1 MATIDN
7 LAIQV
12 TASADEASRALNR
25 LASGCE
31 RLRNAASNVAGALR
45 DMANGERE
53 VADEAQL
60 AASSIDRMTRA
71 QERLNRA
78 MNSANGS
85 RHSSTMR
92 NVQKDTDAATNSL
105 TRFANALTYVGMTWR
120 DVFSRLNNTQMNN
133 QFNNSTPLLG
143 GQVGTIYTDFIDAAE
158 SANEAATE
166 IRNAGEQAGNSERTI
181 GRFGRAL
188 EEAGRSARRSTSGIS
203 MFWQSLKRIAYYR
216 FIRFIIKEITDAFK
230 EGIKNLYHWSSA
242 INGRFAKSMD
252 RIATSTL
259 YLKNS
264 LGAMLAPII
273 NTLTPVIEW
282 IIDRIVDVINWINKL
297 FAALSGSQ
305 TYTVAKKVATKWDDT
320 SKSVKKTSDDV
331 KRTILGFD
339 EINKL
344 QKETS
349 SSSGSKKKQTD
360 YTRMFEERKL
370 DGWMLKLSTWIS
382 DFKAQIPATL
392 AAILVPFEAIK
403 KVVQAIAKKTKE
415 WVEDLANLGKRAI
428 EVPVSLVRKGWKT
441 ITDWCKSFG
450 VATLSVAV
458 AISTTAQKLWNGL
471 KVAWG
476 SLPNQVLSV
485 YLTIATTAKSL
496 WQTLKVAWGSIPNA
510 ALNVYLSIATSAK
523 SLWTSL
529 QVAWG
534 SLPNLALNVY
544 LKLATAAK
552 DLWTSLKVA
561 WGSLESSVLN
571 VYLSLATTAK
581 SLWTSLQVAWGSIT
595 GLALNVYLKLATTAK
610 SLWTSLQ
617 TEWGA
622 IQNHVLSVY
631 LDLATTAKS
640 LWTSL
645 QVSWGKIKNHVL
657 SVYLSLVTTAE
668 TLWGDLQTAWNGIAD
683 RVLGVSVVL
692 TPIAKSLWTKLQT
705 AWNGISEKVLGIN
718 VKIGT
723 ALKPLWE
730 GLKLNWEK
738 LALGALGIAVAI
750 VTPWETIAAALGGL
764 WGNVLGSF
772 GGALGFAVAPIL
784 NKTPGEIQKELQEQ
798 MKPISPVIVYSTMA
812 YKSVESAVGD
822 TVNVVVKAVNAAG
835 TELKNSWDLISN
847 GLKWSLEVPML
858 INGEPGTGFI
868 DHLSG
873 TNKYTLSGITD
884 ANVTVNGKYN
894 KAGSSPEANAALSG
908 GSFDKKVSMSF
919 DTSGLTSSYGDFTVD
934 DSGITGATSSITGL
948 INAFNAIKDGA
959 KKILKVGVQS
969 DGTPDLTTSTAL
981 TFKSGLK
988 KALRVSV
995 AKSGSINST
1004 VGNAVDAPSE
1014 NYKTVNVG
1022 IGADSKNSD
1031 STAVKAVQNIGK
1043 TVKLSISAVIT
1054 SLLGATSAIAQFFG
1068 IGKKTALGGIFSNG
1082 IWSNIPQ
1089 YAGGTTNAHGS
1100 LFMAGEAGPEI
1111 VGHIGGRTEVLNKS
1125 QLAATMYSAVR
1136 NAMSGVTLDANFYG
1150 DAGGGL
1156 DYDTMFKAMYD
1167 AFTAALAQS
1176 NERDREKVALLRT
1189 ISEKEFT
1196 AEVSTASI
1204 NQAQTRM
1211 NRRAGTTIVAV
1222 GT

>member
-1 MATIDN
+1 MV
-7 LAIQV
+7 Q
-12 TASADEASRALNR
+12 TASGLWIGLKNLWNNIQNR
-25 LASGCE
+25 VLQFSVSISQTASGLWKGFKTGWLNIQN
-31 RLRNAASNVAGALR
+31 RVLSFSVSMAQTASGIWNGFKKTWNSVQNRVVQFSVSMAQT
-45 DMANGERE
+45 ANG
-53 VADEAQL
+53 
-60 AASSIDRMTRA
+60 
-71 QERLNRA
+71 
-78 MNSANGS
+78 
-85 RHSSTMR
+85 
-92 NVQKDTDAATNSL
+92 
-105 TRFANALTYVGMTWR
+105 
-120 DVFSRLNNTQMNN
+120 
-133 QFNNSTPLLG
+133 
-143 GQVGTIYTDFIDAAE
+143 
-158 SANEAATE
+158 
-166 IRNAGEQAGNSERTI
+166 
-181 GRFGRAL
+181 
-188 EEAGRSARRSTSGIS
+188 
-203 MFWQSLKRIAYYR
+203 
-216 FIRFIIKEITDAFK
+216 
-230 EGIKNLYHWSSA
+230 
-242 INGRFAKSMD
+242 
-252 RIATSTL
+252 
-259 YLKNS
+259 
-264 LGAMLAPII
+264 
-273 NTLTPVIEW
+273 
-282 IIDRIVDVINWINKL
+282 
-297 FAALSGSQ
+297 
-305 TYTVAKKVATKWDDT
+305 
-320 SKSVKKTSDDV
+320 
-331 KRTILGFD
+331 
-339 EINKL
+339 
-344 QKETS
+344 
-349 SSSGSKKKQTD
+349 
-360 YTRMFEERKL
+360 
-370 DGWMLKLSTWIS
+370 
-382 DFKAQIPATL
+382 
-392 AAILVPFEAIK
+392 
-403 KVVQAIAKKTKE
+403 
-415 WVEDLANLGKRAI
+415 
-428 EVPVSLVRKGWKT
+428 
-441 ITDWCKSFG
+441 
-450 VATLSVAV
+450 
-458 AISTTAQKLWNGL
+458 LWNGL
-471 KVAWG
+471 KTSWNKVQNRVLKFSVSVSQTASGLWDGINKGWG
-476 SLPNQVLSV
+476 DAQEHMVQISV
-485 YLTIATTAKSL
+485 SIVQTAK
-496 WQTLKVAWGSIPNA
+496 G
-510 ALNVYLSIATSAK
+510 
-523 SLWTSL
+523 
-529 QVAWG
+529 
-534 SLPNLALNVY
+534 
-544 LKLATAAK
+544 
-552 DLWTSLKVA
+552 
-561 WGSLESSVLN
+561 
-571 VYLSLATTAK
+571 
-581 SLWTSLQVAWGSIT
+581 
-595 GLALNVYLKLATTAK
+595 
-610 SLWTSLQ
+610 
-617 TEWGA
+617 
-622 IQNHVLSVY
+622 
-631 LDLATTAKS
+631 
-640 LWTSL
+640 
-645 QVSWGKIKNHVL
+645 
-657 SVYLSLVTTAE
+657 
-668 TLWGDLQTAWNGIAD
+668 
-683 RVLGVSVVL
+683 
-692 TPIAKSLWTKLQT
+692 
-705 AWNGISEKVLGIN
+705 
-718 VKIGT
+718 
-723 ALKPLWE
+723 LWE
-730 GLKLNWEK
+730 GLKASWNNIQNRVLEFSVSIVQTANGLWNGLKAEWEKVPDKVLSVTSKITTTAQSLWKWLKGNWEK
-738 LALGALGIAVAI
+738 LALGALGVAVAI
-750 VTPWETIAAALGGL
+750 ATPWETIAAALGTL
-764 WGNVLGSF
+764 WGNATASF

-969 DGTPDLTTSTAL
+969 DGTPDQTTSTAL

-1004 VGNAVDAPSE
+1004 VGNAVDAPAE

-1022 IGADSKNSD
+1022 IGADNKNSD

-1082 IWSNIPQ
+1082 TWSNIPQ